1 MNDPNPSK
9 RSCAIATEK
18 CFKDAVE
25 MRNGNMSTL
34 SPSAAALPEGPKT
47 DILGDRSRFAS
58 EWFETGI
65 VPDKGKKLELRKTG
79 AGVQKKV
86 NQVLWLVADLERHL
100 TVKL

>member
-1 MNDPNPSK
+1 
-9 RSCAIATEK
+9 
-18 CFKDAVE
+18 

-34 SPSAAALPEGPKT
+34 SPYAAALPQGPQT

-65 VPDKGKKLELRKTG
+65 IADKGRKLELRKTG
-79 AGVQKKV
+79 AGVEQKL

-100 TVKL
+100 AGKV